1 MNTRTSMLVAL
12 AATALLV
19 GGCDRPSTSTS
30 QKLDQSAPK
39 TADATPAPK
48 SADATPSSGSAMSG
62 SNMSAAAGDTA
73 ITAKVKAALI
83 AEPGLKSMDINVET
97 KDGTVTLSG
106 NVASPD
112 LREKAKQVASST
124 AGVKGVIDNLNIKTT
139 S

>member
-1 MNTRTSMLVAL
+1 MKTRTSILVAL

-39 TADATPAPK
+39 TADATP
-48 SADATPSSGSAMSG
+48 SSGSAMSG

-83 AEPGLKSMDINVET
+83 AEAGLKSMDINVET

-106 NVASPD
+106 SVDNAD

-124 AGVKGVIDNLNIKTT
+124 SGVKGVIDNLNIKTT

>member
-1 MNTRTSMLVAL
+1 MRTRTSLLVLAVAAL
-12 AATALLV
+12 AIA
-19 GGCDRPSTSTS
+19 GCERQGTSSSTS
-30 QKLDQSAPK
+30 QKLDQS
-39 TADATPAPK
+39 TPK
-48 SADATPSSGSAMSG
+48 SADATSSSGATASESS

-97 KDGTVTLSG
+97 KDGTVTLTGSVD
-106 NVASPD
+106 NAQ

-124 AGVKGVIDNLNIKTT
+124 SGVKGVIDNLNIKTT

>member
-1 MNTRTSMLVAL
+1 MNTGTSMLVAL
-12 AATALLV
+12 AAAALLV

-30 QKLDQSAPK
+30 QRLDQSAPKSADATPAPK
-39 TADATPAPK
+39 TADATPN
-48 SADATPSSGSAMSG
+48 SGSAMSG
-62 SNMSAAAGDTA
+62 TNMSAAAGDTA

>member
-1 MNTRTSMLVAL
+1 MLVAL
-12 AATALLV
+12 AATAMLV

-39 TADATPAPK
+39 TPDAMPN
-48 SADATPSSGSAMSG
+48 SGSAMSG

-97 KDGTVTLSG
+97 KDGTVTLTG

-112 LREKAKQVASST
+112 LREKAKQVASAT

>member
-1 MNTRTSMLVAL
+1 MKTRTSMLVAL
-12 AATALLV
+12 AATAMLV

-39 TADATPAPK
+39 SADATPAPK
-48 SADATPSSGSAMSG
+48 TPDAMPNSGSAMSG

-106 NVASPD
+106 NVDNSE
-112 LREKAKQVASST
+112 LRDKA
-124 AGVKGVIDNLNIKTT
+124 
-139 S
+139 